1 MNKTAQYL
9 QEHLVGEVM
18 TSPDARQYF
27 STDGSIFELTP
38 QIIIYPRVENDVRK
52 TARFTWQLAERG
64 RSISITARGSGTD
77 QAGAALGNGIML
89 IFPAHMNKILSLNS
103 RKGVVTIQPGI
114 NYGKLQ
120 QTLHTHGLFMPP
132 FPASIE
138 YSTVGGA
145 IANNASGEKTIK
157 YGATKNY
164 VRELRVVLANG
175 EVITTGQLNKR
186 ELNRKM
192 GLATFEGE
200 IYRTLDALLADNKS
214 LIEKTIP
221 KVTKN
226 SAGYNIWDIKDKDGS
241 VDLTPLFV
249 GSQGTLGIVTEAK
262 LEAESYNPKR
272 TLLVGFFDDLNKA
285 GLAVEKLRNL
295 GPSALELVDEHLLNF
310 IEKYNPH
317 QLRNII
323 EQPFAKLVIFIEF
336 DDLTKRAQAKR
347 AKKAKKILKEFA
359 RDFKVT
365 QDEHEQEDLWK
376 IRHSAA
382 AINWQDVGSKRAL
395 PFIEDGIVP
404 PERLSEL
411 LQKVYDLFESYGLDV
426 AVWGHAGDANLHLQ
440 PFMDLTSVGDR
451 QKIFKLMDAYYQII
465 ISLGGSITGEH
476 SDGRLR
482 APYLE
487 AQYGDDVYEVFVKI
501 KQLFDPYG
509 TLNVGVKF
517 DVNIQDL
524 QALMRHE
531 FSMNHLYDHM
541 PRT

>member
-1 MNKTAQYL
+1 
-9 QEHLVGEVM
+9 
-18 TSPDARQYF
+18 
-27 STDGSIFELTP
+27 
-38 QIIIYPRVENDVRK
+38 
-52 TARFTWQLAERG
+52 
-64 RSISITARGSGTD
+64 
-77 QAGAALGNGIML
+77 
-89 IFPAHMNKILSLNS
+89 
-103 RKGVVTIQPGI
+103 
-114 NYGKLQ
+114 
-120 QTLHTHGLFMPP
+120 MPP

-175 EVITTGQLNKR
+175 EVITTGRLNKR